1 MTKIKEAVDNHKNYE
16 KFNIETIVA
25 HNGVLVDIV
34 VSASYEKTEF
44 DDIIADWKKQNE
56 ERERQRRRTEKIK
69 LINLFTG
76 RRERRDIA

>member
-1 MTKIKEAVDNHKNYE
+1 MEKIKNAVKTKEYA
-16 KFNIETIVA
+16 KFHMETIVA

-34 VSASYEKTEF
+34 VSESYEKTEF